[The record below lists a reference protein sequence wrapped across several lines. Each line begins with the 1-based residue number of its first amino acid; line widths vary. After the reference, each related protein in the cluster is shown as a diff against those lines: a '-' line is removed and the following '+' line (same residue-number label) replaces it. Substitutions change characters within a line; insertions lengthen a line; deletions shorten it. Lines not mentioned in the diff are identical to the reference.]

1 MKNKVLVH
9 LLIPEIDE
17 NFDIFIPVNIRIGTV
32 IELLNKSLGEMSKGT
47 YQPKNNRKI
56 FNSVDAMP
64 YDLNLLV
71 RETNIRNGSN
81 IILM

>member
-17 NFDIFIPVNIRIGTV
+17 SYDIFVPINIRIGTV
-32 IELLNKSLGEMSKGT
+32 IKLLNKSLVELTNGI
-47 YQPKNNRKI
+47 YQEKSGRKLY
-56 FNSVDAMP
+56 NVADSSV
-64 YDLNLLV
+64 YDINLLV
-71 RETNIRNGSN
+71 RNTNIRNGVT